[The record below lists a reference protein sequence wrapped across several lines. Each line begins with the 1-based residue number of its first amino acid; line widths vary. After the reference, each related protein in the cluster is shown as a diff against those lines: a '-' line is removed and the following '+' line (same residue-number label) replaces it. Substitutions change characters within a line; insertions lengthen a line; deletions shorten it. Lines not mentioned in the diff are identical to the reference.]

1 MVWRLLRGPM
11 PVPRTATH
19 ALSLAAHDWRAV
31 LVGVLPILSGAA
43 VPWLV
48 WESVGRLGSGE
59 LAAAALI
66 STAAY
71 LRIIWQLGEQEHA
84 ARKRLGR
91 RYVPPAPD
99 VALAVCGGLLVSLLA
114 PGISAYALVDAVG
127 FPRLA
132 GVVRSYD
139 ALVLAETGATLDVV
153 GVAPAGPLVLTPG
166 GNAQVLD
173 ARTGAALPFPLTW
186 RADAGGLCIVQD
198 SVLPDSCLSLD
209 PVSGKL
215 RDGDREVVG
224 RVTAVGSGPRAN
236 SAGPLGDGLIR

>member
-1 MVWRLLRGPM
+1 M
-11 PVPRTATH
+11 PVPRNATH
-19 ALSLAAHDWRAV
+19 ADSLAAHDWRAV
-31 LVGVLPILSGAA
+31 LVGMLPILSGAA

-48 WESVGRLGSGE
+48 WESIGRLGSGE

-71 LRIIWQLGEQEHA
+71 LRIIWQLGEQENA

-99 VALAVCGGLLVSLLA
+99 VALAVCGGLVVSLMA

-132 GVVRSYD
+132 GVVQSYEP
-139 ALVLAETGATLDVV
+139 AALAETGATLDVI
-153 GVAPAGPLVLTPG
+153 GVAPAGPVVLVPG

-173 ARTGAALPFPLTW
+173 SRTGAVLPFPLSW
-186 RADAGGLCIVQD
+186 RADAARLCIVQD
-198 SVLPDSCLSLD
+198 AILPDSCLALD
-209 PVSGKL
+209 PASGKL
-215 RDGDREVVG
+215 RDGERGVVG
-224 RVTAVGSGPRAN
+224 RVTAVGSGPRLTSTAPVV
-236 SAGPLGDGLIR
+236 SDLIR